1 MPAYT
6 VSLFDNPPSLA
17 DIDHIL
23 QAPANQGIT
32 VSFPIIPSIVGK
44 MRLRVTAR
52 AAGAADA
59 VQRDL
64 LVEVI

>member
-1 MPAYT
+1 MIP
-6 VSLFDNPPSLA
+6 
-17 DIDHIL
+17 I
-23 QAPANQGIT
+23 
-32 VSFPIIPSIVGK
+32 PIIPSIVGQ

>member
-1 MPAYT
+1 M
-6 VSLFDNPPSLA
+6 A
-17 DIDHIL
+17 DIDHTL
-23 QAPANQGIT
+23 QAPANQGTT

-59 VQRDL
+59 VQKDL
-64 LVEVI
+64 LVEVT